1 MDMHV
6 KVLGILNII
15 GGAMGVCSAL
25 LMLLVFGLSA
35 GAIAVDADADAVIAI
50 PIIGLTGATLV
61 SVLLAISLPGIV
73 IGVGLIRFRPWARMA
88 GIVLAIVSL
97 SVVPFGTVVGAY
109 GLWVLLRKDVEP
121 LFVRSA
127 G

>member
-1 MDMHV
+1 M